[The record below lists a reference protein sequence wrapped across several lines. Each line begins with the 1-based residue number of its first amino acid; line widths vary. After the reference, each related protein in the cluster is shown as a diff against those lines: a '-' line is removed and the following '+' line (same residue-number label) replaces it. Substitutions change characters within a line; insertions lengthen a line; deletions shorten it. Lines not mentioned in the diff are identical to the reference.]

1 MTAPEAQRL
10 AISQQGHYSGP
21 VTRLAA
27 FAVDQTIVTVVFTAT
42 VAIVS
47 WALDFVTRGSV
58 KLSIPNLLLLAMYGT
73 WWLMFFSYPWAVSG
87 KTPGMALLGIRVV
100 SREGADLSPRQSF
113 LRALTLPLGFLTLGI
128 GFLGIIFGRERRA
141 IYDRIAG
148 SAVVYNWDARAA
160 QLRFLARSPS
170 TTTGSAPDS

>member
-1 MTAPEAQRL
+1 MSVPEAQRL

-27 FAVDQTIVTVVFTAT
+27 FAVDQAIVTVVFTAT
-42 VAIVS
+42 MAIVS
-47 WALDFVTRGSV
+47 WALDFVTRGAV
-58 KLSIPNLLLLAMYGT
+58 KLSIPNLVLLAMYGC
-73 WWLMFFSYPWAVSG
+73 WWLIYFAYPWAVSG
-87 KTPGMALLGIRVV
+87 KTLGMALLGIRVV
-100 SREGADLSPRQSF
+100 SRDGADLTPRQAF

-141 IYDRIAG
+141 VYDRIAK

-160 QLRFLARSPS
+160 QLRFLARSQPS
-170 TTTGSAPDS
+170 SVDATPGA

>member
-1 MTAPEAQRL
+1 MTAPAAQQL
-10 AISQQGHYSGP
+10 AVSQQGHYSGA

-27 FAVDQTIVTVVFTAT
+27 FAVDQAIVTVVFTAT
-42 VAIVS
+42 MAIVS
-47 WALDFVTRGSV
+47 WALDFVTGGAV
-58 KLSIPNLLLLAMYGT
+58 KLSIPNLLLAVMYGV
-73 WWLMFFSYPWAVSG
+73 WWLIYFAYPWAVSG
-87 KTPGMALLGIRVV
+87 KTLGMALLGIRVV
-100 SREGADLSPRQSF
+100 SRDGADLSPRQAF

-141 IYDRIAG
+141 IYDRIAK

-170 TTTGSAPDS
+170 STVDATPEA